1 MSHSGSAFRHLA
13 ITYANALITRE
24 QYVIIRSLLLKK
36 LETKGTIADDDLE
49 NFTKI
54 SQGAHLP
61 RTEKSYTS
69 SDWIIIALGIV
80 ASAAL
85 GFILYS

>member
-1 MSHSGSAFRHLA
+1 MNHSGTAFRHLA

-24 QYVIIRSLLLKK
+24 QYVMIRSLLLKK
-36 LETKGTIADDDLE
+36 LETNGTIADDDLE

-54 SQGAHLP
+54 SQGANLP

>member
-1 MSHSGSAFRHLA
+1 MNRSGSAFRHLS

-24 QYVIIRSLLLKK
+24 QYVMIRSLLLKK
-36 LETKGTIADDDLE
+36 LETRGTIADDDLE
-49 NFTKI
+49 NFTRI
-54 SQGAHLP
+54 SEGTGP
-61 RTEKSYTS
+61 PMPEKSYTS
-69 SDWIIIALGIV
+69 SDWIIIVLGIV